1 MADLDFTTRGM
12 YQGYI
17 ERTIRPALGD
27 YEVGFLEQHPELL
40 DRLYAKLRHRRRLCG
55 GRVLAAAEEH
65 GWAMAAI
72 VWLALVTGARR
83 GELCALRWPNIN
95 EDEGDQDQPQAP
107 GCSQP
112 AGSGPGVRPQ

>member
-55 GRVLAAAEEH
+55 GRVLAAASCARSA
-65 GWAMAAI
+65 GPTSTRTKATKTSRRRR
-72 VWLALVTGARR
+72 VVPSRQAL
-83 GELCALRWPNIN
+83 
-95 EDEGDQDQPQAP
+95 D
-107 GCSQP
+107 P
-112 AGSGPGVRPQ
+112 ASGPSKRPVTLGKRKRPCTTD